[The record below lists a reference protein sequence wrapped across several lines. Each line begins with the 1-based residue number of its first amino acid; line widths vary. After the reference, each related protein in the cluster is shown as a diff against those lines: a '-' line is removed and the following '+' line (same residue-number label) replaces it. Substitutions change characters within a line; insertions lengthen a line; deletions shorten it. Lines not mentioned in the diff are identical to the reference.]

1 MQGTPFLAGYGA
13 NTPYRPAIPQCN
25 LGKHCNNHE
34 TIPPMKKLIVPGLVA
49 IALFSLSA
57 CASTDTTHSTT
68 TTSQQ
73 TTIPGPTTTTTTDT
87 QTK

>member
-1 MQGTPFLAGYGA
+1 LVPGGYGA
-13 NTPYRPAIPQCN
+13 NTPYHPATPQCYR
-25 LGKHCNNHE
+25 GAHCNNNE
-34 TIPPMKKLIVPGLVA
+34 NIPSMKKLIVPGLVA

-73 TTIPGPTTTTTTDT
+73 TTVPGPTTTTTTDT